1 MRKIYFLPFFLFLL
15 VANVSIAQR
24 TAIKVNV
31 LSPIV
36 RTANFSIEQKINSES
51 SFQLGF
57 FYTDFKRDDDGF
69 SGFGIT
75 PEYRFYLSES
85 TEAINGIY
93 IAPFLRYNKIN
104 IVATEEQYD
113 GQTTTTVKREA
124 DLNSFGGGVVVG
136 KQWVFKER
144 ITIDMFAGPRGMS
157 RSLTVKSGTEDDFRT
172 GFFGGFGIRAGITFG
187 VAF

>member
-1 MRKIYFLPFFLFLL
+1 MRKIYFLTILSFIAVTN
-15 VANVSIAQR
+15 VAMAQR

-36 RTANFSIEQKINSES
+36 RTANFSVEEKLGAQT

-57 FYTDFKRDDDGF
+57 YYTSLKRDDQGY
-69 SGFGIT
+69 SGYGIT
-75 PEYRFYLSES
+75 PEFRYYLGQ
-85 TEAINGIY
+85 TEAIAGFY

-104 IVATEEQYD
+104 IKAESTTTD
-113 GQTTTTVKREA
+113 GQGNTTTQKVEA
-124 DLNSFGGGVVVG
+124 DLNGFGGGVVVG

-144 ITIDMFAGPRGMS
+144 ITIDLFIGPKGMS
-157 RSLTVKSGTEDDFRT
+157 RNVKVKSGNEDDFKV
-172 GFFGGFGIRAGITFG
+172 GAFGGFGVRGGVTFG